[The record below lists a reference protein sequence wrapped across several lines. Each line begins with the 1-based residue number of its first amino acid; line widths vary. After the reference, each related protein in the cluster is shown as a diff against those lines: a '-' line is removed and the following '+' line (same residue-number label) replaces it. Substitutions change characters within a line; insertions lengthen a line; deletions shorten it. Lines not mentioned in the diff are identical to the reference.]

1 MTMTT
6 ITSSA
11 GSASHMAHT
20 RQCFHNL
27 SSYLSGMRIRLQWH
41 AITLGAIALLLVGAV
56 CVPARAQNVSFSG
69 YIKSTPPTY
78 PAPFGGPEGLAV
90 DGAGDIFVVGNQ
102 ALPGTP
108 GDIVYSKFLYEIP
121 AGCTV
126 QGCLAFIPNGYVAL
140 PPQDD
145 IQLPLPALSVQ
156 LDGAGD
162 LFFLGWHSPLPGEKF
177 AALFEDTNACLASG
191 PAYTNSGCLTVVA
204 GGEGAAISLAG
215 ANSMAIDGA
224 GDIFLAN
231 GGQVYEITGGVQNT
245 VPTTGLGSTLRLAI
259 DATGDLF
266 IADQDNNQVVE
277 IAALGGAQTTVPAS
291 GLNAPRGAAV
301 DAAGDVFIADNGNS
315 RVVEVTPGGVQ
326 TIIGASGM
334 SAWGLTLDAAG
345 DVFVADNV
353 NKRVLEFAFT
363 APDFGTINACPAG
376 QSTPAPCNQTL
387 VLNYYVSTTTTFGA
401 TNVLTQGAPN
411 LDFQLGSSTCTGTV
425 TAGNFCT
432 VSVAFAPLAPGA
444 RRGAVQLLDNS
455 GNLLASNLVHGIGQE
470 PAIAFGPGTQ
480 ITVPTSGLSAPR
492 GLALDGAGDIFVA
505 NTNGNQIVEVT
516 PGGVQST
523 VPATGLSGPTA
534 VAVDGAGDVLI
545 ADSGNNQVV
554 EVTPAGVQTTL
565 PASGLKNP
573 TGVAVDGAG
582 NVYIADTGNNQVV
595 EVTSAGIQTTVPAS
609 GLTDPAGVAVDGA
622 GDVYIADYGNK
633 QVVEVT
639 SAGVQTTVPATGISN
654 PIAVA
659 LDTAGD
665 VFIGANNQVVEVSPS
680 GVQTTVAV
688 SGLGS
693 AQGAAVD
700 ATGDV
705 FIADEGNNHVVEMQ
719 LAQNPTLSFVG
730 TPPGKY
736 SSPQSITIQNIG
748 NLPLNAVAP
757 GLDVHG
763 PDFAQVPGSGTPAD
777 CTGTFALAPG
787 ATCNL
792 SLVFSPPSIGL
803 FSSTAVFF
811 DNAFNASPSATQ
823 TIALQGNTLLAQIIT
838 FTTPPPATSQAGDL
852 FTVAASGGASGNPVT
867 FTARVGSACTV
878 SIATYTMIRSGVC
891 YVIANQAGS
900 SQYEPAPKVAQS
912 VIVSKTTPT
921 VSFTGAPNDAAYL
934 STFLVA
940 TTENS
945 GVTPTIT
952 TLPHAVCTVSGNLV
966 TMKAGTGT
974 CTVKASWATNTSYL
988 AASLTQS
995 TTATLLGTT
1004 TTITSTT
1011 PQAAHP
1017 LKVEVYFAVTN
1028 GVTALTGTATV
1039 TASSGETCTGTI
1051 AQRKCLLTFAASG
1064 SKTLTATYS
1073 GNVDNSTST
1082 SAPPY
1087 PLTVN

>member
-401 TNVLTQGAPN
+401 TNVLTLGAPN

-582 NVYIADTGNNQVV
+582 NVYIADTGNN
-595 EVTSAGIQTTVPAS
+595 
-609 GLTDPAGVAVDGA
+609 
-622 GDVYIADYGNK
+622 

>member
-1 MTMTT
+1 
-6 ITSSA
+6 
-11 GSASHMAHT
+11 
-20 RQCFHNL
+20 
-27 SSYLSGMRIRLQWH
+27 
-41 AITLGAIALLLVGAV
+41 
-56 CVPARAQNVSFSG
+56 
-69 YIKSTPPTY
+69 
-78 PAPFGGPEGLAV
+78 
-90 DGAGDIFVVGNQ
+90 
-102 ALPGTP
+102 
-108 GDIVYSKFLYEIP
+108 
-121 AGCTV
+121 
-126 QGCLAFIPNGYVAL
+126 
-140 PPQDD
+140 
-145 IQLPLPALSVQ
+145 
-156 LDGAGD
+156 
-162 LFFLGWHSPLPGEKF
+162 
-177 AALFEDTNACLASG
+177 
-191 PAYTNSGCLTVVA
+191 
-204 GGEGAAISLAG
+204 
-215 ANSMAIDGA
+215 
-224 GDIFLAN
+224 
-231 GGQVYEITGGVQNT
+231 
-245 VPTTGLGSTLRLAI
+245 
-259 DATGDLF
+259 
-266 IADQDNNQVVE
+266 
-277 IAALGGAQTTVPAS
+277 
-291 GLNAPRGAAV
+291 
-301 DAAGDVFIADNGNS
+301 
-315 RVVEVTPGGVQ
+315 
-326 TIIGASGM
+326 
-334 SAWGLTLDAAG
+334 
-345 DVFVADNV
+345 
-353 NKRVLEFAFT
+353 
-363 APDFGTINACPAG
+363 
-376 QSTPAPCNQTL
+376 
-387 VLNYYVSTTTTFGA
+387 
-401 TNVLTQGAPN
+401 
-411 LDFQLGSSTCTGTV
+411 
-425 TAGNFCT
+425 
-432 VSVAFAPLAPGA
+432 
-444 RRGAVQLLDNS
+444 
-455 GNLLASNLVHGIGQE
+455 
-470 PAIAFGPGTQ
+470 
-480 ITVPTSGLSAPR
+480 
-492 GLALDGAGDIFVA
+492 
-505 NTNGNQIVEVT
+505 
-516 PGGVQST
+516 
-523 VPATGLSGPTA
+523 
-534 VAVDGAGDVLI
+534 
-545 ADSGNNQVV
+545 
-554 EVTPAGVQTTL
+554 
-565 PASGLKNP
+565 
-573 TGVAVDGAG
+573 
-582 NVYIADTGNNQVV
+582 
-595 EVTSAGIQTTVPAS
+595 
-609 GLTDPAGVAVDGA
+609 
-622 GDVYIADYGNK
+622 
-633 QVVEVT
+633 
-639 SAGVQTTVPATGISN
+639 
-654 PIAVA
+654 
-659 LDTAGD
+659 
-665 VFIGANNQVVEVSPS
+665 
-680 GVQTTVAV
+680 
-688 SGLGS
+688 
-693 AQGAAVD
+693 VD

-867 FTARVGSACTV
+867 FTAGVGSACTV